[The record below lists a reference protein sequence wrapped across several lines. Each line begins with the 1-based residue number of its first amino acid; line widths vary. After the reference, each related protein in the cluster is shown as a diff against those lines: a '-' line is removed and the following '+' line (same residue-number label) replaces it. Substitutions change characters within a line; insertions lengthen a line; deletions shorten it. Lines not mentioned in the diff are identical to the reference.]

1 MQLIKSSKI
10 ALAAA
15 SLLGAP
21 HAASAGDSLN
31 SEPDYPA
38 QDEYVGMSSYWD
50 ELNVENSTRSSQGN
64 NSKTYATSSTKS
76 ASSKRYTRKTPKTHA
91 DKNSESS
98 DWAHEASL
106 LYYGEGDD
114 RVEDNSFKY
123 KGTLTTEEGST
134 LGVRVGWDSL
144 TGASPSGGAPL
155 SVAQAVTSPSGSVST
170 VYPDNELV
178 LDYGFEDERID
189 AGISW
194 DQGIIDKKTRAN
206 VGVSVSKESDY
217 LHVGVSSGISREF
230 NNKDTTVSLGV
241 AYSADTIEP
250 AFNMATGLSDVS
262 TSEGVAKQSKDTIDF
277 VVGLSQ
283 ILSKD
288 TIFQLNYGL
297 SQAEGYLN
305 DPYKR
310 ISRVNSEGTKVV
322 QNLNESRPNQRL
334 GHNLFGA
341 VRHNFSGDVL
351 STSARLHTD
360 DFGIDSVT
368 LDAKYN
374 IKINKTHSIEPHIR
388 YYTQTAAD
396 FYKPQLNADDPL
408 PQYASS
414 DYRLAEFNSYSIGA
428 TYRFNTEDD
437 KEWRITTELYSQD
450 PTEVERTEAQK
461 DYNSNPGFNAL
472 MTSVGVKF

>member
-1 MQLIKSSKI
+1 MQLKQSSKI
-10 ALAAA
+10 AMAAA
-15 SLLGAP
+15 SLLGAA
-21 HAASAGDSLN
+21 HVATASAGD
-31 SEPDYPA
+31 DYIA
-38 QDEYVGMSSYWD
+38 MSSYWD
-50 ELNVENSTRSSQGN
+50 QLTVDKGSSA
-64 NSKTYATSSTKS
+64 SKTSTARYSKKPKVKPSKKS
-76 ASSKRYTRKTPKTHA
+76 KAE
-91 DKNSESS
+91 N
-98 DWAHEASL
+98 WAHEASV
-106 LYYGEGDD
+106 LYYAEGDD

-123 KGTLTTEEGST
+123 KGTLTTEDDNT
-134 LGVRVGWDSL
+134 LSVRVGWDSL

-178 LDYGFEDERID
+178 LDYGFEDERLD
-189 AGISW
+189 AGVSW

-250 AFNMATGLSDVS
+250 AFNMAAGLSDVS
-262 TSEGVAKQSKDTIDF
+262 TSEGATKASKDTVDF
-277 VVGLSQ
+277 VVGVSQ

-288 TIFQLNYGL
+288 TILQFNYGV
-297 SQAEGYLN
+297 SQADGYLN

-310 ISRVNSEGTKVV
+310 ISRVNTEGTEVV
-322 QNLNESRPNQRL
+322 QNLNESRPDKRL

-360 DFGIDSVT
+360 DFGIDSFT

-396 FYKPQLNADDPL
+396 FYTPQLNADDPL
-408 PQYASS
+408 PKYASS
-414 DYRLAEFNSYSIGA
+414 DYRLAEFDSYSIGA

-450 PTEVERTEAQK
+450 PTAVERTEAQK

-472 MTSVGVKF
+472 ITSVGVKF